1 MEQIFTPEECA
12 QIMAVKRKVEAHTL
26 QMPRAIYRRRHVVA
40 GGCFASYFHNEEP
53 NDIDVFILA
62 STASTA
68 VTLLPSTNFANFV
81 YSDPQYLNNDNII
94 SVVKDPNTNIQYI
107 FSKHI
112 TRRALLKEFDF
123 LHCAVSYYDK
133 EMYISRSMFDAIMNK
148 KLVILNKD
156 HNKRNIEYRERKF
169 LDRGWTK

>member
-26 QMPRAIYRRRHVVA
+26 QMPNYEMPIYGHRHVVA

-68 VTLLPSTNFANFV
+68 DTFLPSKNFV

-94 SVVKDPNTNIQYI
+94 SAVKDPNTNIQYI

-112 TRRALLKEFDF
+112 TRQALLKEFDF
-123 LHCAVSYYDK
+123 LHCAVSYHDK
-133 EMYISRSMFDAIMNK
+133 KMYISRPMFDAIMNK

-156 HNKRNIEYRERKF
+156 RDKRNIEYRDRKF